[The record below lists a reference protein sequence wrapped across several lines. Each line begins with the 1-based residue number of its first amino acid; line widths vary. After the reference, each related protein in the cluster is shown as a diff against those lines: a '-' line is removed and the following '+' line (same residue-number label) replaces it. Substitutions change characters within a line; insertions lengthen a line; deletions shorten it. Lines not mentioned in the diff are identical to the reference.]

1 MAQSNIQPY
10 GSEFAA
16 RVELY
21 QDKLSRTEREIS
33 KYILQH
39 EDSISD
45 YSVHALADIT
55 HTGVASIVRLSKT
68 LGYSGFADMK
78 HQIQQGRILADNH
91 DIGVES
97 QDDISQVKQ
106 KVLQFSQASLKKCI
120 HDLDVQDL
128 AKVSHVAAHAKKILV
143 IGAGASS
150 GVAQAVSSLFTSMGL
165 FAVSPSDALIQAR
178 YAAHLDVGDVLFALS
193 YSGYSKDV
201 GDAILYAHFSGATV
215 ILITAYKDSLLG
227 KYADY
232 VFYTLP
238 RNDAN
243 HVNNSTTAMQQ
254 FAIFEIIQAL
264 IQQKNLPEMVSRRSR
279 QSDINTLKRYDIRQE
294 AITISRVHTKG

>member
-1 MAQSNIQPY
+1 MSQSGSHLY

-21 QDKLSRTEREIS
+21 EEKLSRTEREIAQ
-33 KYILQH
+33 YILMH

-45 YSVHALADIT
+45 YSVQALADAT
-55 HTGVASIVRLSKT
+55 HSGVASIVRLSKA
-68 LGYSGFADMK
+68 LGYNGFADMK
-78 HQIQQGRILADNH
+78 RQIQQGRILTH
-91 DIGVES
+91 DIGVAA

-106 KVLQFSQASLKKCI
+106 KVLQFSQVSLKKCI
-120 HDLDVQDL
+120 QELDTQAL
-128 AKVSHVAAHAKKILV
+128 AKVSHAAAHAKKILI

-150 GVAQAVSSLFTSMGL
+150 GVAQAAASLFTSMGL
-165 FAVSPSDALIQAR
+165 FAVSPTDALIESR
-178 YAAHLDVGDVLFALS
+178 YATYLDVGDVFFALS

-201 GDAILYAHFSGATV
+201 GDAMRYAHTFGSTV
-215 ILITAYKDSLLG
+215 VLITAYRDSLLG
-227 KYADY
+227 RYADY

-243 HVNNSTTAMQQ
+243 YINNSTTAMQQ

-264 IQQKNLPEMVSRRSR
+264 IQQKDLPELASRRNK
-279 QSDINTLKRYDIRQE
+279 QSGVNALKRYDICQE
-294 AITISRVHTKG
+294 AITLSRVMTKG

>member
-1 MAQSNIQPY
+1 MVTQNIQPY
-10 GSEFAA
+10 GSEFSA

-21 QDKLSRTEREIS
+21 QDKLSKTEREIS
-33 KYILQH
+33 EYILTH
-39 EDSISD
+39 ENSIAD
-45 YSVHALADIT
+45 YSVQALADIT
-55 HTGVASIVRLSKT
+55 HSGVASIVRLCKA

-78 HQIQQGRILADNH
+78 RQIQQGKILTH
-91 DIGVES
+91 DIGVAS

-106 KVLQFSQASLKKCI
+106 KVLQFSQVSLKKCI
-120 HDLDVQDL
+120 QELDAQAL
-128 AKVSHVAAHAKKILV
+128 AKVSHATAHAKKILV

-150 GVAQAVSSLFTSMGL
+150 GVAQAVASLFTSMGL
-165 FAVSPSDALIQAR
+165 FAVSPTDALVKSR
-178 YAAHLDVGDVLFALS
+178 YATCLDIGDVLFALS

-201 GDAILYAHFSGATV
+201 GDAMLYAHTSGATV
-215 ILITAYKDSLLG
+215 VLITAYKDSLLG
-227 KYADY
+227 QYADY

-264 IQQKNLPEMVSRRSR
+264 IQQKDFPEIVNLRAK
-279 QSDINTLKRYDIRQE
+279 QSDISTLKRYDIHQK
-294 AITISRVHTKG
+294 AITISRVYTKE